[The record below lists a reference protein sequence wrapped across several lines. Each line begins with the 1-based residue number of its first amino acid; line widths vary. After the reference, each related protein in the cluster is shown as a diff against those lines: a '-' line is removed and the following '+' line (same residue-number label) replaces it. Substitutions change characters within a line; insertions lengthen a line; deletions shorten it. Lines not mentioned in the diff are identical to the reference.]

1 MSLARVIRTFVL
13 LAIFLW
19 LFSLLGCAVVS
30 ETRTVKNPD
39 GSTTTTDSKR
49 VEYRPSYSY
58 AYVAPVVPYGVY
70 VPPVYVAP
78 QYHSGHWALPIWT
91 NGVPV
96 CRGGRARL
104 INRRCYFY

>member
-1 MSLARVIRTFVL
+1 MSFVRLIARLLSTF
-13 LAIFLW
+13 A
-19 LFSLLGCAVVS
+19 LFSLFGCAMVS
-30 ETRTVKNPD
+30 ETRTVKNQD

-49 VEYRPSYSY
+49 LEYRPSLPYVY
-58 AYVAPVVPYGVY
+58 AAPAPYGVY

-78 QYHSGHWALPIWT
+78 QYSYNWALPIWT